1 MKNFF
6 KKLTGLDKV
15 EAQKAEV
22 ESEKMELLKKKDPKA
37 YATKKK
43 QPWVS
48 VLDVK
53 VNQENVRNGFFEM
66 DWNEYFMLCFIDAIM
81 YNYAAI
87 RSRPKYK
94 FILKKLIN
102 LVGFKKKSKT
112 VKFTTL
118 KLSEFLQL
126 NVEAKNSIN
135 WSLRKPHLDIVTKNK
150 RYIKVDEIIKYLKR
164 CSIYDWIFRI
174 SGDVGL

>member
-1 MKNFF
+1 MKDFL

-15 EAQKAEV
+15 EAEKAAV

-66 DWNEYFMLCFIDAIM
+66 DWNEYFIKD
-81 YNYAAI
+81 
-87 RSRPKYK
+87 
-94 FILKKLIN
+94 LKKAGYGENGDLDEQIVD
-102 LVGFKKKSKT
+102 LWF
-112 VKFTTL
+112 
-118 KLSEFLQL
+118 
-126 NVEAKNSIN
+126 
-135 WSLRKPHLDIVTKNK
+135 RDIVYGMLEEEGLDTE
-150 RYIKVDEIIKYLKR
+150 RGAGYINVVPIDKGKSEV
-164 CSIYDWIFRI
+164 S
-174 SGDVGL
+174 